1 MHVTIIS
8 RSGLKYIDE
17 KIQEFIRFL
26 SYIWNMSKNL
36 DESGLKSIF
45 SEYDLFFIDIW
56 GVVHNGIKLHENAVK
71 VLNELSTNEKKFI
84 LLTNAPR
91 PNLTVI
97 NTLKKMG
104 LNDFSDT
111 VFTSGEASKRYLLE
125 NFNNKKF
132 FHIGPPRDFDLFKTF
147 EDNKVLNID
156 DSDYLLCSGLFEEH
170 EDDLGYYKNLLSKHI
185 TKKMICTN
193 PDLIVDRGDKR
204 EYCAG
209 SIAKS
214 FEEINGEVIYFGK
227 PYPPVYEIAA
237 DVNNKKI
244 LCIGDNLNTDIKGA
258 NIQNFDSL
266 LITGGI
272 HRQEILK
279 LSIDNVLKN
288 YETKINYFQKEL
300 KWWKS

>member
-8 RSGLKYIDE
+8 RSGLKYINE
-17 KIQEFIRFL
+17 KIQEFKGFL

-36 DESGLKSIF
+36 DELGLKSIV
-45 SEYDLFFIDIW
+45 SEYELFFIDIW
-56 GVVHNGIKLHENAVK
+56 GVVHNGIKLYENAIK
-71 VLNELSTNEKKFI
+71 ALEELSNKEKKFI

-104 LNDFSDT
+104 LNNFSET

-132 FHIGPPRDFDLFKTF
+132 FHLGPPRDFDLFKTF
-147 EDNKVLNID
+147 ENNKVLNID

-170 EDDLGYYKNLLSKHI
+170 EDDLGYYKTLLSKHT

-237 DVNNKKI
+237 DINNKKI

-272 HRQEILK
+272 HRQEISE
-279 LSIDNVLKN
+279 LSIENVLKN
-288 YETKINYFQKEL
+288 YDANINYFQKEL
-300 KWWKS
+300 KW

>member
-17 KIQEFIRFL
+17 KNQEFIRFL

-71 VLNELSTNEKKFI
+71 VLNELSNNEKKFI

-97 NTLKKMG
+97 HTLKKMG
-104 LNDFSDT
+104 LNNFSDT

-132 FHIGPPRDFDLFKTF
+132 FHLGPPRDFDLFKTF

-214 FEEINGEVIYFGK
+214 FEEIEGEVIYFGK
-227 PYPPVYEIAA
+227 PYPPVYEISA

-272 HRQEILK
+272 HRQEISK
-279 LSIDNVLKN
+279 LSIENVLKN
-288 YETKINYFQKEL
+288 YEAKIDYFQKEL
-300 KWWKS
+300 KW